1 MYLTFDI
8 GTTSVKVVL
17 YARDGRLLHK
27 AIRNY
32 TLATPAVNWYEV
44 DPDVYWDSVVSGT
57 REILSAT
64 RIDPREIKTI
74 SGCSQGET
82 VIFLGEDGRP
92 VRPAIVWL
100 DLRARAETEE
110 LAAMASVD
118 TLYRVTGQTGFDPT
132 WSAIKVLWV
141 KKNQPEVFRRTRRI
155 LLVEDYITW
164 RLTGR
169 ACSSPNLLSSSLFV
183 DVHTRGWW
191 SLYVDY
197 LGIAGLLPELLE
209 TGDRVGTLTRAA
221 AESLGLDPDT
231 LVVKGAMDQAA
242 SAIGAGNITPG
253 IVTETT
259 GSVMAIGV
267 TSLRA
272 DPEAAVRLPYQ
283 PHVRGGSFL
292 YLPYVQTAG
301 SAYKWWRDMF
311 CQEEIRE
318 AGDLEGAYGKMNALA
333 AAVEAGSEGVVFLPY
348 LAGAGQPENDP
359 DARGVFYGLTLK
371 HGKGH
376 CARAIMESIAF
387 MLKKI
392 LADFV
397 RSGVEMKEVRSM
409 GGGAR
414 SDLWLQIKADVIG
427 LPIARMEEE
436 ETATLGAAMLA
447 AVCHG
452 EHPDIASA
460 AAAMVR
466 LGRRFQPDPARS
478 AVYER
483 SFRLYNT
490 LYGAL
495 APVFRKFSGAAKE

>member
-32 TLATPAVNWYEV
+32 TLCTPAVNWYEV

-57 REILSAT
+57 REILSVAG
-64 RIDPREIKTI
+64 IDPHEIKTV

-110 LAAMASVD
+110 LAGMASVD

-141 KKNQPEVFRRTRRI
+141 KKNQPDVFRRTRRI

-183 DVHTRGWW
+183 DVHRRAWW

-197 LGIAGLLPELLE
+197 LGIAELLPELIE
-209 TGDRVGTLTRAA
+209 TGERVGTLTRAA
-221 AESLGLDPDT
+221 AAALGLDPDT
-231 LVVKGAMDQAA
+231 LVVKGAMDQEA

-267 TSLRA
+267 TSLHA
-272 DPEAAVRLPYQ
+272 DPDPAVRLPYQ
-283 PHVRGGSFL
+283 PHLPEGSFL

-311 CQEEIRE
+311 CQEEIRA
-318 AGDLEGAYGKMNALA
+318 AGDLEGAYEKMNDQA
-333 AAVEAGSEGVVFLPY
+333 AAVAAGSEGVVFLPY

-387 MLKKI
+387 MLRKI

-397 RSGVEMKEVRSM
+397 RAGVEMKEVRSM

-436 ETATLGAAMLA
+436 ETATLGAAILA
-447 AVCHG
+447 AVSHG

-466 LGRRFQPDPARS
+466 LGRRFEPDPSRS

-495 APVFRKFSGAAKE
+495 APVFRKFSGAAGE